1 MLCSRSRLGV
11 MVNGQI
17 GRLRT
22 GVLMERKVVFVPK
35 FCLQNIK
42 PGRVLQFFVM
52 CMDEIIRCTA
62 IGCRPHITVK
72 LG

>member
-1 MLCSRSRLGV
+1 

-22 GVLMERKVVFVPK
+22 GIWMERKVVFVPK

-42 PGRVLQFFVM
+42 PGKMLQFL
-52 CMDEIIRCTA
+52 CMGEINVLRLSV
-62 IGCRPHITVK
+62 GPK
-72 LG
+72 LRLS